1 MRKGLLAAMAIA
13 ALTAT
18 GADAGDLYPPP
29 YVPPSCGPHPCGPPP
44 VPVNPCGT
52 PCAPPP
58 LPCCEPPPCW
68 CWAGF
73 YGGANVGFQWGT
85 LSNSGAKPSG
95 IFAGFQGGYNWQFG
109 QFVTGFETDIQLS
122 DANDVF
128 AGYKFSNPWFGT
140 LRGRG
145 GFAVNNV
152 LFYGTLGFA
161 YGLGRVDLGGL
172 TENNVQVGW
181 TTGVGLEVGVTPS
194 WSVKAE
200 YLFIDLA
207 SASFPMTTHTTN
219 GLTSNVARVGVN
231 FHY

>member
-1 MRKGLLAAMAIA
+1 MRKLLAAMAVMI
-13 ALTAT
+13 LTAT
-18 GADAGDLYPPP
+18 GAGAGDLALPP
-29 YVPPSCGPHPCGPPP
+29 YAPPLCGPQPCGPPP
-44 VPVNPCGT
+44 PPPCGF
-52 PCAPPP
+52 PCQ
-58 LPCCEPPPCW
+58 PPPCW

-73 YGGANVGFQWGT
+73 YGGVNVGFQWGT

-95 IFAGFQGGYNWQFG
+95 INGGFQGGYNWQFG

-145 GFAVNNV
+145 GWALNNV
-152 LFYGTLGFA
+152 LFYGTLGLA
-161 YGLGRVDLGGL
+161 YGRGQVDLGGL
-172 TENNVQVGW
+172 TETNLQLGW
-181 TTGVGLEVGVTPS
+181 TAGFGLEVGVVPN

-207 SASFPMTTHTTN
+207 SASFPLTTHTTN
-219 GLTSNVARVGVN
+219 GLTTNVARIGVN